1 MLINIS
7 ILKVMNKILTLGII
21 AMSALMLAAS
31 GAVAEQSFAKS
42 VSECTNNGGQSPEGG
57 CSGNTDK
64 NNKCEETH
72 AGNSFNSKVKSSEGS
87 GC

>member
-1 MLINIS
+1 MYPKALAF
-7 ILKVMNKILTLGII
+7 GII
-21 AMSALMLAAS
+21 AISALMLAVS
-31 GAVAEQSFAKS
+31 GSVAEQSFAKS
-42 VSECTNNGGQSPEGG
+42 VSECTNNGGHSSEGG
-57 CSGNTDK
+57 CSGNTNK

>member
-1 MLINIS
+1 
-7 ILKVMNKILTLGII
+7 MNYNLTIGII
-21 AMSALMLAAS
+21 AVSALMLS
-31 GAVAEQSFAKS
+31 LSVIVADQTFAKS
-42 VSECTNNGGQSPEGG
+42 VSSCTNNGGQSSEGG
-57 CSGNTDK
+57 CSGNTDN